1 MTKRFITLLLL
12 AVTAC
17 AAMAQQVSFEALPVR
32 GAVRQGEKFAI
43 TFRLNNARAQAPAR
57 PQVSGCTYVFGPG
70 TSSRE
75 SYSVVNGKVTSSSSV
90 DYTFTFRA
98 DSEGEQTVGAV
109 SVSVDGKPYS
119 TKPFKIRVVKGSGGG
134 ADPGYGQGA
143 GQSRQQ
149 RYSEPVDMDDIN
161 TQQSGRPVGSGDVF
175 VRINLSKSQAY
186 EQEAIVC
193 TIKLYTKYQISSF
206 MPTLQPSFDGF
217 LIQELDIQPS
227 LNEVESLGGQNYMT
241 AVLKK
246 CILFPQRSG
255 KLTINSGNY
264 DITVVQYERIN
275 MGLMT
280 VSNPTERD
288 IKVSSNKASV
298 SILPL
303 PQPQPAG
310 FSGAVGSFKV
320 DSRLVGN
327 HFRTGDAATM
337 IYTISGTGN
346 IKYLKEPQ
354 IDFPSEFELYE
365 PQSDIDAKVQGSN
378 VSGTMTV
385 NYTFVP
391 QSVGN
396 FRIGSDTFVYFDPA
410 KKSYVTLRTKAFDI
424 KVTQG
429 SGDATARQD
438 VTSKNKDIL
447 HIHTGGMT
455 LSRTHRPVV
464 DTWWYWL
471 LYVVAAGVLGGVFFA
486 NRRKIARRADITGT
500 RMARAGKEARKR
512 LRAAETALKSGNNE
526 RFYEAVLQ
534 AMWGFLSDKLAI
546 PQSQLTRENVSGE
559 LEAYGADES
568 LRSRLITILDEC
580 EMARYTPV
588 QSREQA
594 DKLYAE
600 ASSVIGS
607 LSSLRRK

>member
-12 AVTAC
+12 AITAT
-17 AAMAQQVSFEALPVR
+17 AAIAQQVSFEALPVR

-75 SYSVVNGKVTSSSSV
+75 SYSVVNGNVTSSSSI

-109 SVSVDGKPYS
+109 SVNVDGKAYT
-119 TKPFKIRVVKGSGGG
+119 TKPFKFRVVKGNSGVSAG
-134 ADPGYGQGA
+134 ATQGS
-143 GQSRQQ
+143 GQSQQ
-149 RYSEPVDMDDIN
+149 HYREPVDMDDIN
-161 TQQSGRPVGSGDVF
+161 TQQSGRPVSGNDVF

-310 FSGAVGSFKV
+310 FSGAVGTFKV

-346 IKYLKEPQ
+346 VKYLKEPQ

-365 PQSDIDAKVQGSN
+365 PQSDIDAKVQGGN
-378 VSGTMTV
+378 VTGTMTV

-410 KKSYVTLRTKAFDI
+410 KKSYVTLRTKPFDI

-429 SGDATARQD
+429 TNDTAARQD

-447 HIHTGGMT
+447 HIHTGGMH
-455 LSRTHRPVV
+455 LTHGNRLVAEQ
-464 DTWWYWL
+464 WWYWM
-471 LYVVAAGVLGGVFFA
+471 LYILAAAILGGVFFA
-486 NRRKIARRADITGT
+486 NRRKIARRADVTGT

-512 LRAAETALKSGNNE
+512 LRAAEAALKSGNNE
-526 RFYEAVLQ
+526 RFYEATLQ

-559 LEAYGADES
+559 LEKYGADEA
-568 LRSRLITILDEC
+568 LRSRVITILDEC

-594 DKLYAE
+594 DKLYDE
-600 ASSVIGS
+600 ASSVIGA

>member
-1 MTKRFITLLLL
+1 MTKRLYFLLL
-12 AVTAC
+12 ATVISAL
-17 AAMAQQVSFEALPVR
+17 AAVSQQVSFEALPVR
-32 GAVRQGEKFAI
+32 GTVRQGEKFAI
-43 TFRLNNARAQAPAR
+43 SFRLNNARAQAPSR
-57 PQVSGCTYVFGPG
+57 PQVSGCTYVYGPA

-98 DSEGEQTVGAV
+98 DAEGEQTVGAV
-109 SVSVDGKPYS
+109 SVNVDGKNYS
-119 TKPFKIRVVKGSGGG
+119 TKPFKIRVVKGSSG
-134 ADPGYGQGA
+134 ASTTAP
-143 GQSRQQ
+143 QSSGPSSQ
-149 RYSEPVDMDDIN
+149 RPVQPVDMDDIT
-161 TQQSGRPVGSGDVF
+161 TQQSGRPVAANDVF

-275 MGLMT
+275 MGIMT

-303 PQPQPAG
+303 PHPQPTD
-310 FSGAVGSFKV
+310 FSGAVGTFKV

-346 IKYLKEPQ
+346 IKYLKEPK

-365 PQSDIDAKVQGSN
+365 PQSDIDAKVQGGN
-378 VSGTMTV
+378 VTGTMTV

-391 QSVGN
+391 SAVGN
-396 FRIGSDTFVYFDPA
+396 FRIGADTFVYFDPA
-410 KKSYVTLRTKAFDI
+410 KQSYVTLHTKPFDI

-429 SGDATARQD
+429 TNDVAARQD

-447 HIHTGGMT
+447 HIHTGSMHM
-455 LSRTHRPVV
+455 SRSHHPVV

-471 LYVVAAGVLGGVFFA
+471 LYIIAAGALGAIFFA
-486 NRRKIARRADITGT
+486 NRRNIARRADVTGT
-500 RMARAGKEARKR
+500 RIARAGKEARKR
-512 LRAAETALKSGNNE
+512 LRAAEAALKSGKE
-526 RFYEAVLQ
+526 DSYYEAVLQ
-534 AMWGFLSDKLAI
+534 AMWGFLSDKLTI
-546 PQSQLTRENVSGE
+546 PRSQLTRENVSGE
-559 LEAYGADES
+559 LEAYGANET
-568 LRSRLITILDEC
+568 LRNRVINILDEC
-580 EMARYTPV
+580 EMARYTPE
-588 QSREQA
+588 RTPEQA
-594 DKLYAE
+594 RKLYDE
-600 ASSVIGS
+600 ASDVIGS